1 MHKRYMTLSLRTRV
15 DSLSNKIVSYLLHI
29 NNRTMGLKVVFKD
42 IAKKVVR
49 RVPKT
54 ENKTDMIEEVK
65 NIINSPSKKVKVEK
79 SEKGLIS
86 RTDENVIVLNEDNKQ
101 LLND

>member
-1 MHKRYMTLSLRTRV
+1 
-15 DSLSNKIVSYLLHI
+15 
-29 NNRTMGLKVVFKD
+29 MGLKVVFKD

-86 RTDENVIVLNEDNKQ
+86 RTDESVIVLNEDNKQ